1 MGSKMVPVPHSLG
14 APDGYLAKTE
24 KSKLLHYL
32 VDKVSDA
39 NIPAIQ
45 YYKNLKCA
53 SKVYIALLLHGQ
65 D

>member
-1 MGSKMVPVPHSLG
+1 MGSTLTPVQHSLG
-14 APDGYLAKTE
+14 APDGYLARTD

-39 NIPAIQ
+39 NIPVIQ

-53 SKVYIALLLHGQ
+53 SKVYIALLLHSQ